1 MTRELPALG
10 KLDPGSFRELILPR
24 LGRRRPEVVIGPR
37 AGVDVG
43 VIELPGGQVLVT
55 TTDPVF
61 VVPRYGWERS
71 AWFAVHILA
80 SDVATSGLPPC
91 YLTIDLNLPPS
102 LERAELDALWSTIH
116 AECDRLG
123 MAIVSGHTGRYQ
135 GCDFPMLGGATV
147 IAVGPR
153 ERCVAAC
160 LARPGDQVLVTKGPG
175 IEAAGLFA
183 ASFPE
188 RVAARRGEAF
198 AAEAARLF
206 YQMSVVEDA
215 LTAVEAGVGDDG
227 VTAMHDAT
235 ECGLLGALVE
245 VAEASGVG
253 LRVEESELVA
263 SPTVAGVLELFD
275 VDPLAAISEG
285 TLVLT
290 CRPHKAAE
298 VLARLADRG
307 IAARAVGEV
316 LERGAGLTLRDRRGA
331 WRELRHPVV
340 DPFWAAYARAASE
353 EGTRG

>member
-10 KLDPGSFRELILPR
+10 KLDPASFRELILPR
-24 LGRRRPEVVIGPR
+24 LGRARREVLIGPR

-43 VIELPGGQVLVT
+43 VVELPGGQVMVT

-80 SDVATSGLPPC
+80 SDVATSGLPPS
-91 YLTIDLNLPPS
+91 YLTIDLNLPLS
-102 LERAELDALWSTIH
+102 MTRAELDALWSTIH

-135 GCDFPMLGGATV
+135 GCDYPMIGGATV
-147 IAVGPR
+147 IAVGPKDR
-153 ERCVAAC
+153 YVAAC
-160 LARPGDQVLVTKGPG
+160 QARPGDQVLVTKGPG

-183 ASFPE
+183 VSFPE
-188 RVAARRGEAF
+188 RIAARRGAAF
-198 AAEAARLF
+198 AAEAERLF

-215 LTAVEAGVGDDG
+215 LVAVQAGVGDDG

-235 ECGLLGALVE
+235 ECGVLGALVE

-253 LRVEESELVA
+253 LRVEESELVV
-263 SPTVAGVLELFD
+263 PDVVAGVLELFD
-275 VDPLAAISEG
+275 VDPCAAISEG

-290 CRPHKAAE
+290 CRPPKTRE
-298 VLARLADRG
+298 IIERLGEHG
-307 IAARAVGEV
+307 IPARAVGEV
-316 LERGAGLTLRDRRGA
+316 LERDAGLTLRDRRGA
-331 WRELRHPVV
+331 RRELRHPVV
-340 DPFWAAYARAASE
+340 DPFWAAFARASSE
-353 EGTRG
+353 ENTRG